1 NFAAARC
8 HARIAFLDWG
18 PAGSGLIFPR
28 TFRNRTGD
36 AMQRAF
42 FGNGAGFCL
51 RAIAGHH
58 IVDVR
63 CDRRR
68 HERAVFA
75 ALRVPSLAAL
85 SAKAWPMD
93 AAPEAIHGISAA
105 GDAAV
110 SSLRAWRAARLGR
123 GDLGELLFADHQ
135 HRVLDER
142 RSGDHETIA
151 AIWPPRRAT
160 VRALPGKI
168 RRADRVP
175 GIAYQEYY
183 SGETRNRAPRSRCGM
198 IS

>member
-1 NFAAARC
+1 
-8 HARIAFLDWG
+8 
-18 PAGSGLIFPR
+18 
-28 TFRNRTGD
+28 
-36 AMQRAF
+36 MQRAF

-51 RAIAGHH
+51 RSIAGHH
-58 IVDVR
+58 IIDVR

-105 GDAAV
+105 GDAAIF
-110 SSLRAWRAARLGR
+110 SLRAWRAARLGR

-142 RSGDHETIA
+142 RVYFANSISRKANG
-151 AIWPPRRAT
+151 
-160 VRALPGKI
+160 
-168 RRADRVP
+168 
-175 GIAYQEYY
+175 
-183 SGETRNRAPRSRCGM
+183 RAPTDARARAREWRLFHRREILILQNWFSPFGA
-198 IS
+198 STGLSSVVAGEH